1 MPRSILITGAGSG
14 LGEGTAIGLARRGHH
29 VIATVEVASQVTAL
43 RRKVEALALTTI
55 EVEKLNLLDAHDIA
69 AALKCEI
76 DVLVNNAGVGEGGP
90 FSEMPADLV
99 RRSFEINVISPMVLT
114 QGIVARWV
122 KEKKRG
128 KVVFVSPTGG
138 LDVPIGVGV
147 YSATRSALEM
157 MATTMH
163 HELAPFGIEVQII
176 DPGVCL
182 TGFNETMADAPF
194 RWLDDSRHFTKRA
207 AMRDVFDRLLASE
220 GASRDPA
227 AAIAQLVERIPAR
240 SE

>member
-1 MPRSILITGAGSG
+1 MSRSILITGAGSG

-43 RRKVEALALTTI
+43 RRKVEALGLTTV
-55 EVEKLNLLDAHDIA
+55 EVEKLNLLDLHDVS

-76 DVLVNNAGVGEGGP
+76 DVLVNNAGIGEGGP

-128 KVVFVSPTGG
+128 KVVFVSPASG
-138 LDVPIGVGV
+138 LDAPIGIGV
-147 YSATRSALEM
+147 YFATRSALEV
-157 MATTMH
+157 MAAAMR
-163 HELAPFGIEVQII
+163 HELMPFGIKVQNI

-194 RWLDDSRHFTKRA
+194 RWLDDERHFTKRA
-207 AMRDVFDRLLASE
+207 TMREIFDSLLSCDA
-220 GASRDPA
+220 ASRDPA
-227 AAIAQLVERIPAR
+227 AAIAQLVETIPA
-240 SE
+240 